1 MNEPPRK
8 GLFESG
14 YNDKIFRH
22 ASFPVMWAKRGGQ
35 AKDSSGSVLQ
45 SRFFAVHLA
54 TSNQTTSPI
63 RMRKT
68 KTPSP
73 TPTVTAASTAPARQ
87 DGRASRFTPPHCLN
101 PLILLLFV
109 LAACA
114 GPETAADV
122 PEATEADGT
131 YSRAFAL
138 LSSQPEW
145 QVSAVIVN
153 IGADLGANIL
163 WDDLRATFADST
175 VHFRRLKDVYD
186 EAPDG
191 TLRHDTASVFV
202 AEYPYRPLPP
212 HVLIDTLLFRLSL
225 PEDPAPVL
233 RLDAPGWG
241 SLLLIP
247 PP

>member
-1 MNEPPRK
+1 M
-8 GLFESG
+8 
-14 YNDKIFRH
+14 
-22 ASFPVMWAKRGGQ
+22 
-35 AKDSSGSVLQ
+35 
-45 SRFFAVHLA
+45 
-54 TSNQTTSPI
+54 
-63 RMRKT
+63 
-68 KTPSP
+68 
-73 TPTVTAASTAPARQ
+73 
-87 DGRASRFTPPHCLN
+87 
-101 PLILLLFV
+101 

-163 WDDLRATFADST
+163 WDALRATFADST
-175 VHFRRLKDVYD
+175 VRFRRLKDVYD